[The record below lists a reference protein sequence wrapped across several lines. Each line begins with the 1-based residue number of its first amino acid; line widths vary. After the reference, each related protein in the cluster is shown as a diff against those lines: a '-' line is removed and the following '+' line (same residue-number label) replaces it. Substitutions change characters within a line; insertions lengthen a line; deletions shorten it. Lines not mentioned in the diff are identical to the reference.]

1 MRITEINT
9 MVEGIGLPRGKEL
22 VKVPDLAGKLRE
34 FSEFLLAFEDVQA
47 RFQLTESVKEFT
59 DACPIV
65 KAFFKREVLEEVFYA
80 TKAGYFFEGVPSRL
94 TYLLKKALQSYDTP
108 NKALASINGSRLIPY
123 LKQGILPEGVT
134 VKTVVNN
141 ICGYDVRLLT
151 EAKLAVQN
159 MNTIE
164 VYVPNVDMVLV
175 LPKEYENA
183 VGSRS
188 DLETVYYEKGRGV
201 LIRGQLFRTMYG
213 KLGITRT
220 DFDLRECC

>member
-1 MRITEINT
+1 MRVTELNAMI
-9 MVEGIGLPRGKEL
+9 EGIGLPKGKEL
-22 VKVPDLAGKLRE
+22 VKISDLTNRLRE
-34 FSEFLLAFEDVQA
+34 FSEFLLAFEDVKA
-47 RFQLTESVKEFT
+47 RFGLTESVKEFT
-59 DACPIV
+59 DACPVV

-108 NKALASINGSRLIPY
+108 NKALASINGSRLLPY

-134 VKTVVNN
+134 VRTVINN

-164 VYVPNVDMVLV
+164 VYVPDVDMVLV
-175 LPKEYENA
+175 LPKEYEGV
-183 VGSRS
+183 VGCRS
-188 DLETVYYEKGRGV
+188 DLETVCYEKDRGV

-213 KLGITRT
+213 KLGITRD
-220 DFDLRECC
+220 DFDLRKCS